1 VNQEE
6 IELAERRNNLL
17 SIILHCASHV
27 FNTVIDFSKVQA
39 NIELIYPTCPELV
52 QEFLGYHSLEDLL
65 IKYRQ
70 NLNLLWDKLYFLATV
85 RPENLDL
92 FLQTPDKNKP
102 PRVENWL
109 SDPNILRNSAF
120 LKTMKQ
126 LKPSQIQLLL
136 KQGVFPF
143 DFINYKSKLS
153 IEAANFIV
161 SLILKDNLTQ
171 LENLISLLNANL
183 IDCKWLNTFFEGN
196 FSPEKS
202 LGGSLDKDKILG
214 NFSETDLNNLAEQLE
229 FRSLMEDQTPN
240 PNDIFEELGGPI
252 ALAEENEPW
261 LNQEKFNQKPK
272 TLSSAEKLENFLNTW
287 NITVFEEIVVGL
299 LTQTTMS
306 MLINDP
312 EIGQSINPQI
322 LRILRITIELSSAEF
337 EVLIQQPY
345 FQIVITESDPA
356 KVFIFEK
363 ILDLLVNQQTN
374 TPNSAPNSKPAI
386 LQLLQESDFFRSV
399 FLIFDR
405 TQNSNP
411 KKEWSF
417 LTNLTAFIQA
427 KLITANNLAILKG
440 EDSTYLRL
448 VETIDKLTTEQV
460 ESIIQKLQSLSSCH
474 QKPPELQTANSS
486 KGSLNNQASK
496 SPEKL
501 LAQLLFDLGHINTQ
515 QME

>member
-1 VNQEE
+1 MNQEE

-120 LKTMKQ
+120 LKAMKQ
-126 LKPSQIQLLL
+126 LTRSQIQLLL

-153 IEAANFIV
+153 IEATNFIV
-161 SLILKDNLTQ
+161 SLLLKDDPTQ

-183 IDCKWLNTFFEGN
+183 IDCKWLNNFLKGN
-196 FSPEKS
+196 IRPKKS
-202 LGGSLDKDKILG
+202 LGGSPDKDERLRT
-214 NFSETDLNNLAEQLE
+214 FSETELEDLAKQIE

-272 TLSSAEKLENFLNTW
+272 ALSSAEKLENFLNTW

-322 LRILRITIELSSAEF
+322 LRILKITMELSSAEF

-345 FQIVITESDPA
+345 FQIVIKESDPA

-363 ILDLLVNQQTN
+363 ILDLLVNQQAN
-374 TPNSAPNSKPAI
+374 TQNSAPNSKPAI
-386 LQLLQESDFFRSV
+386 LQLLQESDFFQSV
-399 FLIFDR
+399 FLIFGR

-411 KKEWSF
+411 KKNGA
-417 LTNLTAFIQA
+417 L
-427 KLITANNLAILKG
+427 
-440 EDSTYLRL
+440 
-448 VETIDKLTTEQV
+448 
-460 ESIIQKLQSLSSCH
+460 
-474 QKPPELQTANSS
+474 
-486 KGSLNNQASK
+486 
-496 SPEKL
+496 
-501 LAQLLFDLGHINTQ
+501 
-515 QME
+515 